1 MTIPNISGVEWTLAH
16 VELRGDWIYGFLKI
30 GWFTWSSSAAFF
42 FTILVDVLTILTL
55 RILVEILKSS
65 YSTNLRFQR
74 LLGCPGTEVRMKRLG
89 SVGCNPNTIHL

>member
-42 FTILVDVLTILTL
+42 YNFGGCFNHFDLAHFGRDPEELVF
-55 RILVEILKSS
+55 
-65 YSTNLRFQR
+65 N
-74 LLGCPGTEVRMKRLG
+74 
-89 SVGCNPNTIHL
+89 